1 MAKQALSTKDLQAG
15 FGVGHMTIYNWRQGT
30 ATKDPL
36 PCEVDPS
43 GRVTFPVASTK
54 AWAKKHSLEFNVPTE
69 KAAESKPGPKAKV
82 VKPAAKKAKAEAA
95 AVIENVK
102 HKTSK
107 RADKVSDVMVAAS
120 KKRAAGNAEAT
131 AQ

>member
-36 PCEVDPS
+36 PADVDQS
-43 GRVTFPVASTK
+43 GRVTFPLASTK
-54 AWAKKHSLEFNVPTE
+54 AWAKKHSLEFDTYLA
-69 KAAESKPGPKAKV
+69 KAPESKPGPKPKV
-82 VKPAAKKAKAEAA
+82 VKPAAKAVKAKAA

-102 HKTSK
+102 RKTSK
-107 RADKVSDVMVAAS
+107 RADKVSDAMVAA
-120 KKRAAGNAEAT
+120 KRATGNAEAVE
-131 AQ
+131 Q

>member
-15 FGVGHMTIYNWRQGT
+15 FGVGHMTIYNWRQGA

-36 PCEVDPS
+36 PCEVDQS

-82 VKPAAKKAKAEAA
+82 AVTKIDRKKEPKKAAPVKSLTKSETKRVAAQKKAVVAAVEAA
-95 AVIENVK
+95 A
-102 HKTSK
+102 H
-107 RADKVSDVMVAAS
+107 A
-120 KKRAAGNAEAT
+120 
-131 AQ
+131 

>member
-36 PCEVDPS
+36 PCDVDQS

-54 AWAKKHSLEFNVPTE
+54 AWAKKHGLEFNVPAE
-69 KAAESKPGPKAKV
+69 KAAESKPGPKAKI
-82 VKPAAKKAKAEAA
+82 VKPSASTKIDRKKEPKKAAPVKSLTKSEAKRMATQKKSVVA
-95 AVIENVK
+95 AVE
-102 HKTSK
+102 
-107 RADKVSDVMVAAS
+107 DAAH
-120 KKRAAGNAEAT
+120 A
-131 AQ
+131 